1 MSERITGQKLRSP
14 HNVDASAS
22 TASLAGVG
30 HGPGGWSV
38 LSGFATLHRWSWA
51 VTVARI
57 MHGTVIGVYFIL
69 WCDVRCTRTRHVLA
83 RRSDERVDHRVSIRS
98 RTRTSGSVRI
108 VRILTH
114 EFGGHRVERS
124 NRQTY

>member
-69 WCDVRCTRTRHVLA
+69 WCDVRCTRTNMFWPDDPTSELIIAFQFVPV
-83 RRSDERVDHRVSIRS
+83 RVRQDLC
-98 RTRTSGSVRI
+98 GSYA
-108 VRILTH
+108 
-114 EFGGHRVERS
+114 F
-124 NRQTY
+124 